1 MSIPPPPGGPYPP
14 HSGGPHPGGPPPP
27 GFPPVAGGPPPGFPP
42 GPPGMPG
49 PGGPYRPPPKSNGGA
64 AILIIAIVG
73 VLFVC
78 VVGVVGY
85 VVLSGDDSGKRTSSS
100 SSLPSTSIPTPT
112 TSLDTAIPSP
122 TLSTPSTPKDV
133 NVTLSFL
140 PRSVTTSSG
149 TFLQSS
155 SWNQGCKVKVKPKLA
170 TLLKQTKCRGG
181 LIGAMYQAP
190 NKKTYVQ
197 ITVIG
202 FTNESDARRI
212 SRAVSSS
219 TAPIIKVAYGNEPG
233 HWWSSSSV
241 GNYVLI
247 RQSFNNESRYP
258 GPKSG
263 PAQTMG
269 DVLLRKFQTELSNM
283 YTYGN

>member
-1 MSIPPPPGGPYPP
+1 VSYPPPPGGHPP
-14 HSGGPHPGGPPPP
+14 PAGGPY
-27 GFPPVAGGPPPGFPP
+27 PPPGFPP
-42 GPPGMPG
+42 GPGGPPGFP

-64 AILIIAIVG
+64 AILIIAVVG
-73 VLFVC
+73 LLFLC

-85 VVLSGDDSGKRTSSS
+85 VALSDDDSGKRTSSS
-100 SSLPSTSIPTPT
+100 SSSLPSISLPSPT
-112 TSLDTAIPSP
+112 TSLDTAIPTP
-122 TLSTPSTPKDV
+122 TISTPSTPKEV
-133 NVTLSFL
+133 NVRLSFL
-140 PRSVTTSSG
+140 ANSVSTSSG

-155 SWNQGCKVKVKPKLA
+155 SWDQGCKVKVKPKLA
-170 TLLKQTKCRGG
+170 ALLKTTKCRGG

-202 FTNESDARRI
+202 FTNEADARRI
-212 SRAVSSS
+212 ARSVNSS

-247 RQSFNNESRYP
+247 RQSFNNEARYP
-258 GPKSG
+258 GPRSG

-269 DVLLRKFQTELSNM
+269 DVLLRRFQAELENM
-283 YTYGN
+283 YRFAN

>member
-1 MSIPPPPGGPYPP
+1 VSIPPPPGGPYPP
-14 HSGGPHPGGPPPP
+14 HAGGPPP
-27 GFPPVAGGPPPGFPP
+27 GFPPGAGGPPPGFPP
-42 GPPGMPG
+42 GPGGPPGFPPG

-64 AILIIAIVG
+64 AILIIAVVG
-73 VLFVC
+73 LAFICVL
-78 VVGVVGY
+78 GVVGY
-85 VVLSGDDSGKRTSSS
+85 VVLSGDDSGKRSSSSS
-100 SSLPSTSIPTPT
+100 SSLPSISIPTPT

-122 TLSTPSTPKDV
+122 TITTPSTPKQV
-133 NVTLSFL
+133 NVTLGFL
-140 PRSVTTSSG
+140 SRSVDTSSG

-170 TLLKQTKCRGG
+170 SLLKKTKCRGG

-212 SRAVSSS
+212 SRSVNSS

-233 HWWSSSSV
+233 HWWASSSV

-258 GPKSG
+258 GPRSG

-269 DVLLRKFQTELSNM
+269 DVLLRKFQTELSSM